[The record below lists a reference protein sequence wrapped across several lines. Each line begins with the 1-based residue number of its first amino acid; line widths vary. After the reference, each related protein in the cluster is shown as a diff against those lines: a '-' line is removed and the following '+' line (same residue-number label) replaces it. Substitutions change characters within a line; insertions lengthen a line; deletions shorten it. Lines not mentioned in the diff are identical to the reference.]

1 MSMNGNLAD
10 VTVADVIQFIYL
22 GRSTGTLVLTRDDE
36 TARVGFHEGDIIN
49 ARSADTPRLG
59 EMLLEEGAVTQQDI
73 DRVIEIQRHQRHPQ
87 PLGDLLVD
95 TGLVSEE
102 AVTRAVVEQARRTII
117 GVLRWS
123 EGRFD
128 FTREIPE
135 GWDGLS
141 NASSD
146 ARLLKVKL
154 NTERLLLE
162 AAQSVDTA
170 TDAAPSEGEGDGHSA
185 GGALVAR
192 LLAGSEPSREPD
204 SGVERTDWEN
214 FRSSVMIG
222 AEEQLLGKLGVEVL
236 SRDERFVD
244 AVNTRVE
251 SEPDLMAKL
260 TLGSGEGGWVLVDLR
275 EGHHGLS
282 TLETAA
288 ERATDG
294 QAIAIIDNV
303 NLAATAYEHGA
314 GAAVAADPEAVTSC
328 LRALASRS
336 DERLERERRAAVS
349 AALIRLRRVMEDIR
363 SGTLSTTV
371 ALTLMDFVG
380 ELVERAV
387 IFLVLS
393 RELRALGGFG
403 YGANRQPLTE
413 LTSELHL
420 DRRDRNAIT
429 ATVYDGQVRELNWA
443 DESLPPGLKKLLGP
457 PRHDQVIVL
466 PVQGSERVMAVIY
479 ADNGEIRRPIRD
491 IEVLEI
497 AGLQVGTALEN
508 ELLRRQLSTARGKF
522 EHAAAAGSKG

>member
-22 GRSTGTLVLTRDDE
+22 GRSTGTLALQRDEE

-59 EMLLEEGAVTQQDI
+59 EMLLEAGAVTQLDI
-73 DRVIEIQRHQRHPQ
+73 ERVIEIQRHQRHPQ

-95 TGLVSEE
+95 TGLVTEE

-162 AAQSVDTA
+162 AAQSIDGAAASASTPLADPQTA
-170 TDAAPSEGEGDGHSA
+170 TEGSTRPPLSRDSDS
-185 GGALVAR
+185 
-192 LLAGSEPSREPD
+192 SEPL
-204 SGVERTDWEN
+204 GERADWEN
-214 FRSSVMIG
+214 FRKSVMIG
-222 AEEQLLGKLGVEVL
+222 AEEQFLGHLGVEVL
-236 SRDERFVD
+236 SRDERFVE
-244 AVNTRVE
+244 AVNERVE
-251 SEPDLMAKL
+251 NEADLMAKL
-260 TLGSGEGGWVLVDLR
+260 TLGSGAGGWVLVDLR
-275 EGHHGLS
+275 EGQHGIS
-282 TLETAA
+282 VLETAA
-288 ERATDG
+288 QRAAEG
-294 QAIAIIDNV
+294 QTIAIIDNV

-314 GAAVAADPEAVTSC
+314 GAAVAADPEAVASC
-328 LRALASRS
+328 LRALVSRS

-403 YGANRQPLTE
+403 YGADRRPLTE
-413 LTSELHL
+413 LTSQLHL

-429 ATVYDGQVRELNWA
+429 STVFDGQVRELQWA
-443 DESLPPGLKKLLGP
+443 DGSLPAPLKRLLGP
-457 PRHDQVIVL
+457 PRYDQVIVL

-491 IEVLEI
+491 VEVLEI

-508 ELLRRQLSTARGKF
+508 ELLRRQLSTARGQVGLA
-522 EHAAAAGSKG
+522 ESRTG